1 MPDLCRGEIK
11 GLEKKDFPS
20 SVWTLDKYKASG
32 ITRKIFVQFLD
43 NFLVTTVSAALTW
56 LDCLIGESSWGENYP
71 AMVVEGAEV
80 RQKLQ
85 LSTLLPLCLATT
97 SNTSNVLPSTP
108 FDLPPHQNGR
118 VVLKNII

>member
-1 MPDLCRGEIK
+1 
-11 GLEKKDFPS
+11 
-20 SVWTLDKYKASG
+20 
-32 ITRKIFVQFLD
+32 
-43 NFLVTTVSAALTW
+43 
-56 LDCLIGESSWGENYP
+56 
-71 AMVVEGAEV
+71 MVVEGAEV

-108 FDLPPHQNGR
+108 FHLPPHQNGR